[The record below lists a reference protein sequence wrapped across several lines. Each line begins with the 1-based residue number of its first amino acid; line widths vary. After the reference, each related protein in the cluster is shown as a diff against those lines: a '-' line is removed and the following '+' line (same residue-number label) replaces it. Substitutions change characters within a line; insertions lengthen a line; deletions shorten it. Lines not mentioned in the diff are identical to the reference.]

1 MHGQPGDEAGCRERE
16 KGKELHFDRVHVRG
30 GRLAMC
36 IPKFD
41 SRFVV
46 RLLPRRMISGH
57 HKNEKFSFEV

>member
-16 KGKELHFDRVHVRG
+16 KGKELMRG